1 MYSIS
6 RTLKVERETFFLRN
20 GTRIVLFGTFIVRE
34 TLNVDVKDLLSE
46 YKYRL
51 LKLLESTYRTFD
63 ADINI
68 LSSKVDGISR
78 DFCTEI
84 YIPA

>member
-1 MYSIS
+1 MG
-6 RTLKVERETFFLRN
+6 RETFFLRN
-20 GTRIVLFGTFIVRE
+20 GTRIVLFGTFVVRE
-34 TLNVDVKDLLSE
+34 TLNVDVDLLDLLSE
-46 YKYRL
+46 YKCRL
-51 LKLLESTYRTFD
+51 LKSLESTYSTFD

-68 LSSKVDGISR
+68 LSSKVDGMSR